1 MSDWPSQSTWLG
13 RVLEFSDVHVIRPI
27 CWIVSTCLLSLLA
40 YSVVYR
46 PQAVLLQYNMLA
58 CAMKLFLGVHL
69 LHSAVFI
76 ISQIMTDLVLSKY
89 ANLPG
94 VYYDVWWSYWAS
106 TYMLVAPVA
115 IFFLTLDR
123 FLALRMGIR
132 YNSKIKKVISRL
144 DIIMLIALFAFS
156 FVNVI
161 LDYPDYFPAPPIMN
175 RILDAMHHSLK
186 ITFGIVNLI
195 MNCVFFYQLRQTKLT
210 FLRDRIVK
218 ISIIC
223 DFFFEVI
230 PALSS
235 VYTHIFSTYTEIGN
249 HLLLLTSINAAI
261 CSIYY
266 TWAMFAR
273 FRRPSVKQAL
283 VSNHCSLVIVQS
295 VQRRNSFQ
303 PGITAS

>member
-27 CWIVSTCLLSLLA
+27 CWIISTCLLTLLM
-40 YSVVYR
+40 YSIIYR
-46 PQAVLLQYNMLA
+46 PHTVLLKYNMLA
-58 CAMKLFLGVHL
+58 CAMKLFLGIHL

-76 ISQIMTDLVLSKY
+76 ISQIMTDLILSKY

-94 VYYDVWWSYWAS
+94 VCYDVWWSYWAS

-123 FLALRMGIR
+123 FLALRMGVR
-132 YNSKIKKVISRL
+132 YNNKIKTVISRL
-144 DIIMLIALFAFS
+144 DVFILTALFAFT

-161 LDYPDYFPAPPIMN
+161 LDHPDYFPAPPIIN
-175 RILDAMHHSLK
+175 RIMDAMHHSLK
-186 ITFGIVNLI
+186 ISFGIVNLV
-195 MNCVFFYQLRQTKLT
+195 MSCVFFYQIRQTKLT
-210 FLRDRIVK
+210 FLKDRIVK

-223 DFFFEVI
+223 DLFFEVI

-235 VYTHIFSTYTEIGN
+235 LYTHISSTYTEIGN
-249 HLLLLTSINAAI
+249 HLLLLTSLNAAI
-261 CSIYY
+261 CSVYY
-266 TWAMFAR
+266 TWAMFAK

-283 VSNHCSLVIVQS
+283 VSSNCSLVVVQG

-303 PGITAS
+303 PGMAAS